1 MPHPVSPESAK
12 CMTIHSAESDKI
24 KPTETARDNTPRL
37 GQNKPRVA
45 DEKVFTNKTILL
57 IASVFLSMFLVAVD
71 RTIIS
76 TAIPVIT
83 DEFNSLSDIGWYGSM
98 YLITCCAFQLLFGK
112 LYSFY
117 SVKVVLITSIVV
129 FEVASAIC
137 GAASNSPTFITGR
150 AITGVGTAGI
160 FGGTIMS
167 IVHAVPLQKRPK
179 VQSLMG
185 AIMGMATVVGPLI
198 GGGLT
203 SNVSWRWCF
212 YINLPLD
219 KLSQLDIP
227 GTIVLVPGVICLLLA
242 LQWGG
247 QTYAWSSAR
256 IIALLTLMAVLLV
269 AFITI
274 QIFLPKTATIPPSIL
289 KYRSVAASVWS
300 TIFIGSSQYI
310 FEPNSNK
317 GYVMYYL
324 PIWFKSI
331 KGVAA
336 VESGIR
342 LLPQMIAFVLASI
355 SGGFLNQKIGYYT
368 PLGIAGASMMSI
380 GAGLLTTLQ
389 INTTAGKWI
398 GYEILYGYGMG
409 LCFQTPNLA
418 TQTVLPKSEVPMGMV
433 LMFFSQLLG
442 AAVFVSVGENV
453 LANQLLQRLADI
465 PGFNKKLVTAGGATF
480 LVRSVPADAKEK
492 VLTAYNEAL
501 RKVFQIGLIVSCLAV
516 LGTVSMEWKSIL
528 KKPQADVD
536 GKKGGA
542 GDPSNAQ
549 SSEGNGARP
558 QKERRRGGKE
568 GGRDRL
574 K

>member
-185 AIMGMATVVGPLI
+185 AIMGMATVVVLLYQSSFGCVALVAI
-198 GGGLT
+198 
-203 SNVSWRWCF
+203 F
-212 YINLPLD
+212 YFLDIPKQDTTKLPWTQ

-310 FEPNSNK
+310 F
-317 GYVMYYL
+317 
-324 PIWFKSI
+324 
-331 KGVAA
+331 
-336 VESGIR
+336 
-342 LLPQMIAFVLASI
+342 
-355 SGGFLNQKIGYYT
+355 
-368 PLGIAGASMMSI
+368 GIAGASMMSI